1 MDNNELYKLILELQ
15 NKFANLEQN
24 LKINNQIFKN
34 DIKEKILETNKYLD
48 EIDDTFDRYD
58 KALKEVTNDNELLFN
73 ALVNMKMN
81 VDSFINAQI
90 KEKIMN
96 TAIVT
101 VIAVEL
107 LSSGIIDSNQYSQMV
122 KNIINQISD
131 MYKQAGQ
138 EIDLTA
144 ELAAFDS
151 ANNSDSFAIHI
162 PTIMSSR
169 VDAQPINKNS
179 SININLSQEAPFKEA
194 SLKENVTEKSS
205 SKKSSSKK
213 STAKK
218 TISTNNII
226 HFNDI
231 IEQQK
236 KQNEINLDKL
246 YNIVSDKLIN
256 KVLTKEDKKPK
267 KKRTLKRKKKDE
279 NNDKNGEK

>member
-15 NKFANLEQN
+15 NKFANLERN
-24 LKINNQIFKN
+24 LKNDQTFKN

-58 KALKEVTNDNELLFN
+58 KVLKEVTNDNELLFN

-169 VDAQPINKNS
+169 VDAQPVNKNS
-179 SININLSQEAPFKEA
+179 SININLSQEASFKEA
-194 SLKENVTEKSS
+194 SFKENVT
-205 SKKSSSKK
+205 KKSSSKK
-213 STAKK
+213 SKA
-218 TISTNNII
+218 ISNNII

-231 IEQQK
+231 IEQQD

-256 KVLTKEDKKPK
+256 KVLTKEDEEKPK
-267 KKRTLKRKKKDE
+267 KKRALKRKKKDE

>member
-24 LKINNQIFKN
+24 LKNDQIFKN

-169 VDAQPINKNS
+169 VDAPPVNKNS
-179 SININLSQEAPFKEA
+179 SININLSQEAPPQ
-194 SLKENVTEKSS
+194 ENVT
-205 SKKSSSKK
+205 KKSSSKK
-213 STAKK
+213 SKA
-218 TISTNNII
+218 ISNNII

-256 KVLTKEDKKPK
+256 KVLTKEDEKPK
-267 KKRTLKRKKKDE
+267 KKRALKRKKKDE

>member
-15 NKFANLEQN
+15 NKFANLERN
-24 LKINNQIFKN
+24 FKNINNQTFKN

-58 KALKEVTNDNELLFN
+58 QALKEVTNDNELLFN

-81 VDSFINAQI
+81 MDSFINAQI

-169 VDAQPINKNS
+169 VDAPINKNS
-179 SININLSQEAPFKEA
+179 SINIMTKDNLSQEEAPPQ
-194 SLKENVTEKSS
+194 ENVT
-205 SKKSSSKK
+205 KKSSSKK
-213 STAKK
+213 STVKK
-218 TISTNNII
+218 AISNNII

-246 YNIVSDKLIN
+246 YNIVSDKLMN
-256 KVLTKEDKKPK
+256 KVLTKEEKPK